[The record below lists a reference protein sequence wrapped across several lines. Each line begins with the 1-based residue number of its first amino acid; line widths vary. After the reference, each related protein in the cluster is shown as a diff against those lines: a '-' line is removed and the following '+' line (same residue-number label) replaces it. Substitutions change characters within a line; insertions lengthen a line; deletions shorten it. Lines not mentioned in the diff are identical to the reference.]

1 MAYPTAT
8 IGTEFGD
15 IEVELWDDVAPGHVA
30 NFQKLARKGFYDGVG
45 FHRIIPGFVIQG
57 GCPQGT
63 GTGGPGWQVK
73 AEFNKRPHQPGTLS
87 MARSADPD
95 SAGSQFFI
103 CLTREQCQHLDGQ
116 YTGFGQVTKGMEI
129 VKKIAA
135 VPVDRNGR
143 PSGSLPKMTMVT
155 APEPTKKA

>member
-1 MAYPTAT
+1 MSKAIIKTVK
-8 IGTEFGD
+8 GD
-15 IEVELWDDVAPGHVA
+15 MHVE
-30 NFQKLARKGFYDGVG
+30 FYDADAPNTVKNFRDLAGKG
-45 FHRIIPGFVIQG
+45 YYNGLTFHRVIPDFVIQG

-63 GTGGPGWQVK
+63 GTGGPGWRVK

-135 VPVDRNGR
+135 VPVDRSGR
-143 PSGSLPKMTMVT
+143 PTGSLPKMTKVS
-155 APEPTKKA
+155 APDSAKG